1 MNNSDN
7 VSCSTARLNE
17 FQLRSL
23 SSSEKCCQGIVYV
36 GMSRKQCCVLI
47 ISSFLFLL
55 YLVTLLSTRNP
66 TLRSSPRPATIKRA
80 RESASVEERN
90 KNNNNSNKNNNNK
103 KNNSPQTEER
113 NAFRLISASDL
124 LPIFPRALVPTLKNP
139 CWLEEESGHPDPYD
153 GNPYVISSGRAR
165 HSFERL
171 LQVRA
176 LREQQHQQ
184 HRQRRRRQS
193 PARRVADSTSPSSS
207 LATPRLRCV
216 PYFYIAG
223 MPKCGT
229 TDLYAKLTRH
239 PDVVGGVMKEP
250 HWWTRKRFGVF
261 HPQSA
266 VNVTTPAS
274 FGHYVDLFDEAAED
288 IISSPGETRDASLAD
303 LRSRKMIVD
312 ASASLLWD
320 NDGWLNYLD
329 WTVSSSSRSLPPLIA
344 SHLRH
349 LHPGSKLVVML
360 RDPVTRLYSD
370 YLYFRI
376 NAKKTTKNFH
386 DRVVK
391 SVAAFRD
398 CVRVASLES
407 CAYAPEVNNVV
418 IPRFGAS
425 SSSVPRLAATSVRLR
440 LGIYA
445 VFLRGWL
452 NQFPRDQILVIRLE
466 DYAANGDAALDRIYD
481 FLGISPTDRR
491 RSSASTGHGTDDK
504 SAQVANR
511 GKVDIGP
518 MMNETELILRRFY
531 AEHNLALARLLGDDN
546 FLWADAET
554 GK

>member
-1 MNNSDN
+1 MSDSDK
-7 VSCSTARLNE
+7 VSCSKTRYNE
-17 FQLRSL
+17 FHLRSL
-23 SSSEKCCQGIVYV
+23 SSEQCCQGIVYV
-36 GMSRKQCCVLI
+36 GMSRKQCCVLF

-55 YLVTLLSTRNP
+55 YLVTLLSTHNP
-66 TLRSSPRPATIKRA
+66 TLRSSPRPATIKRV
-80 RESASVEERN
+80 RESASAEEG
-90 KNNNNSNKNNNNK
+90 NNNNNNNN
-103 KNNSPQTEER
+103 NNNIDNKPQTEER

-124 LPIFPRALVPTLKNP
+124 LPSSPHPLLPTLKNP
-139 CWLEEESGHPDPYD
+139 CWLEEKSGRPDPYD

-165 HSFERL
+165 RSFERL
-171 LQVRA
+171 LQTRA
-176 LREQQHQQ
+176 LREQQQQ
-184 HRQRRRRQS
+184 QDQQQQQ
-193 PARRVADSTSPSSS
+193 PS
-207 LATPRLRCV
+207 ATTRLRCV

-261 HPQSA
+261 HPQSP
-266 VNVTTPAS
+266 VNMTTPAS
-274 FGHYVDLFDEAAED
+274 FGHYVDLFDEAAEE
-288 IISSPGETRDASLAD
+288 IIPSSSGAAKDASSAHS
-303 LRSRKMIVD
+303 RSRKMIVD
-312 ASASLLWD
+312 GSASLLWD

-329 WTVSSSSRSLPPLIA
+329 WTVASSSGSLPPLIA

-349 LHPGSKLVVML
+349 LHPGSRLVVML

-445 VFLRGWL
+445 VFLREWL
-452 NQFPRDQILVIRLE
+452 SQFPRNQILVIRLE
-466 DYAANGDAALDRIYD
+466 DYAADGDAALDKIYD
-481 FLGISPTDRR
+481 FLGVSPTDRP
-491 RSSASTGHGTDDK
+491 RSSASRGDAVDDK
-504 SAQVANR
+504 ATKVANR
-511 GKVDIGP
+511 AYVDIGP
-518 MMNETELILRRFY
+518 MMNETEVILRRFY
-531 AEHNLALARLLGDDN
+531 AEHNLALARLLDDDR
-546 FLWADAET
+546 FLWADSKA